1 MSIATATAF
10 LRLGKKYEIRTLFNE
25 ACVRLKECYPSK
37 LPSFPLWRV
46 QYRRL
51 AGRDPLDFQLLNIAH
66 EVGITTLL
74 PVARYVCSRSA
85 TIEEIIDGYTW
96 EGTVYKLDATN
107 QRTCIIGKVNHST
120 LTNTAFEGLLNP
132 KDERCNLRWSCTGSL
147 EKCLLWYFAIIL
159 MDSSDPFATWD
170 TDWDSKFCG
179 ECAAGLKREY
189 EQCRKKAWSLLPSVF
204 CLGNWEDVANG
215 ETSF

>member
-37 LPSFPLWRV
+37 LPSSPLGRM
-46 QYRRL
+46 QRHRL

-74 PVARYVCSRSA
+74 PVARYVCSQSA

-107 QRTCIIGKVNHST
+107 QRACIIGRDKRSA
-120 LTNTAFEGLLNP
+120 LAYSAFEGLLSP
-132 KDERCNLRWSCTGSL
+132 KQERSMFFNSRWSCRN
-147 EKCLLWYFAIIL
+147 KQCALWYCVTTHP
-159 MDSSDPFATWD
+159 SDPFATWD
-170 TDWDSKFCG
+170 TEWDSRFCG
-179 ECAAGLKREY
+179 ECVLALKREY
-189 EQCRKKAWSLLPSVF
+189 EQCRKKAWNLLPSIF
-204 CLGNWEDVANG
+204 CLGTWESVVNV